1 LLQRLAFALGYA
13 ASGLLAATASANAA
27 FDPTREELVIGTFLF
42 ALGVMLLLTLI
53 YAVKWYF
60 GLDQQPEIEWP
71 DSHGGSSH

>member
-1 LLQRLAFALGYA
+1 LLQRLTFALGHA
-13 ASGLLAATASANAA
+13 AFGMLATTTQVDAA

-42 ALGVMLLLTLI
+42 ALGAMLLLTLI

-60 GLDQQPEIEWP
+60 GLDHQPEIDWP

>member
-1 LLQRLAFALGYA
+1 LLQRLGFALGYA
-13 ASGLLAATASANAA
+13 ALAMLATTTHVDAA

-42 ALGVMLLLTLI
+42 ALGAMLLLTLI

-60 GLDQQPEIEWP
+60 GLDHQPEIEWP

>member
-1 LLQRLAFALGYA
+1 MLQRLAFALGYA
-13 ASGLLAATASANAA
+13 ASGLLVTTTRASAA

-42 ALGVMLLLTLI
+42 SLGVMLLLTLI

>member
-53 YAVKWYF
+53 YAAKWYF
-60 GLDQQPEIEWP
+60 GLDHQPEIEWP

>member
-13 ASGLLAATASANAA
+13 ASGLLATTTHADAA
-27 FDPTREELVIGTFLF
+27 FDPTRDELVIGTFLF

-60 GLDQQPEIEWP
+60 GLDHQPEIEWP

>member
-1 LLQRLAFALGYA
+1 LLQRFVFALGYA
-13 ASGLLAATASANAA
+13 ATGLLATATHAHAA

-42 ALGVMLLLTLI
+42 SLGVMLLLTLI

-60 GLDQQPEIEWP
+60 GLDHQPEIDWP

>member
-60 GLDQQPEIEWP
+60 GLDHQPEIEWP